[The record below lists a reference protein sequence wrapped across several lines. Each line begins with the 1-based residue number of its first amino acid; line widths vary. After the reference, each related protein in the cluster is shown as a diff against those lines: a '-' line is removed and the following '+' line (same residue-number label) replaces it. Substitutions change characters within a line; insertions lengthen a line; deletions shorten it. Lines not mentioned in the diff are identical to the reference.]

1 MNNFSSQVKKELSEL
16 NNLANKD
23 NVKAEIKGY
32 LLTIDGNVFS
42 TSSKYNINRFAKLL
56 SNLYINDYKISMKGN
71 NFQISVKKN
80 SIDEYRNY
88 VIESNNYEQL
98 RSLIRGA
105 FLGSGTI
112 TDPKNM
118 YHLEIIFEN
127 EENANYINEVLVNFE
142 VKSNLTKRDSKY
154 IVYIEEGESI
164 SNFLAL
170 ISANKGVLKFE
181 NTRVIKDV
189 RNKVNRLVNCETAN
203 LNKTINSSVKQIEDI
218 KYLKKIKKFNE
229 LTDKEK
235 ELANLRLKN
244 PNASLLELG
253 NMLEPKL
260 SKSGVNHRMNS
271 ILKAAKRNGKD

>member
-32 LLTIDGNVFS
+32 LLTTDGNVFS

-88 VIESNNYEQL
+88 VIESNNSEQL

>member
-88 VIESNNYEQL
+88 VIESNNSEQL

-189 RNKVNRLVNCETAN
+189 RNKVNRLVNYETAN

>member
-88 VIESNNYEQL
+88 VIESNNSEQL

-142 VKSNLTKRDSKY
+142 VKC
-154 IVYIEEGESI
+154 I
-164 SNFLAL
+164 
-170 ISANKGVLKFE
+170 
-181 NTRVIKDV
+181 
-189 RNKVNRLVNCETAN
+189 
-203 LNKTINSSVKQIEDI
+203 
-218 KYLKKIKKFNE
+218 
-229 LTDKEK
+229 
-235 ELANLRLKN
+235 
-244 PNASLLELG
+244 
-253 NMLEPKL
+253 
-260 SKSGVNHRMNS
+260 
-271 ILKAAKRNGKD
+271 

>member
-88 VIESNNYEQL
+88 VIESNNSEQL

>member
-32 LLTIDGNVFS
+32 LLTTDGNVFS

-80 SIDEYRNY
+80 FIDEYRNY
-88 VIESNNYEQL
+88 VIESNNSEQL